1 MLITSP
7 KGAFELRNQAI
18 KPTSLDTRGLDLMFT
33 ATVWIQTRPGGSE
46 FIKRTVEQT
55 VPIAIFESEEKTEV
69 TKIPVN
75 AN

>member
-18 KPTSLDTRGLDLMFT
+18 KPTSLDTRGIDLMFT
-33 ATVWIQTRPGGSE
+33 ATVWIQTEAGGSE
-46 FIKRTVEQT
+46 YIQREVEQT